1 MAEQQQTTSKVDYSN
16 PTVPTDRPVRV
27 YADGIYDLFHFGHAR
42 SLEQAKKSFPNT
54 YLLVGCCN
62 DETTHKYKGKTV
74 MTDQERYESLRHC
87 KWVDEVIP
95 DAPWVISQE
104 FIDKHNIDFVA
115 HDSLPYADTS
125 GAANDVYE
133 FVKAIGKFKET
144 KRTEGISTSDIIMRI
159 VKDYNQYV
167 IRNLDRGYSR
177 KELGVSFVKEKRLRV
192 NMRLKK
198 LQEKVKEHQEKV
210 GEKIQ
215 IVAKTA
221 GMHRNEWVEN
231 ADRWVAGFLEMFE
244 EGCHKMGTAIR
255 DRIQERLQS
264 SASMN
269 FLQYCSK
276 SEGEEDDN
284 EDYYYDDYEYDCDD
298 KDEYYEDYA
307 DLRDHKDANQ
317 QKAESKHMKT
327 VAVKEIPNPDQ
338 TAEVTKINTMEFT
351 LILVAIITTIGGTLS
366 FLLGVAAEVKR
377 LPPSGPQ
384 QLKNGKVICH
394 YPEDNSSHFAYA
406 SLILIILS
414 AIVGSLHK
422 YHTTQGIKI
431 PVSAY
436 KHNTML
442 KVFFVWAMFM
452 EALGFYMIFQPLY
465 VMNQLRNQTTYTH
478 PIEAC
483 PTADSGVVAG
493 GALSSFGACIL
504 WIPVYILAKNCRED
518 FLRGNDGT
526 SSVGSYGLIEEEL
539 DGPW

>member
-1 MAEQQQTTSKVDYSN
+1 MAEQQQQTTSKVDYSN

-87 KWVDEVIP
+87 NWVDEVIP

-317 QKAESKHMKT
+317 QKAE
-327 VAVKEIPNPDQ
+327 
-338 TAEVTKINTMEFT
+338 VT
-351 LILVAIITTIGGTLS
+351 
-366 FLLGVAAEVKR
+366 
-377 LPPSGPQ
+377 
-384 QLKNGKVICH
+384 
-394 YPEDNSSHFAYA
+394 
-406 SLILIILS
+406 
-414 AIVGSLHK
+414 
-422 YHTTQGIKI
+422 
-431 PVSAY
+431 
-436 KHNTML
+436 
-442 KVFFVWAMFM
+442 
-452 EALGFYMIFQPLY
+452 
-465 VMNQLRNQTTYTH
+465 
-478 PIEAC
+478 
-483 PTADSGVVAG
+483 
-493 GALSSFGACIL
+493 
-504 WIPVYILAKNCRED
+504 
-518 FLRGNDGT
+518 
-526 SSVGSYGLIEEEL
+526 
-539 DGPW
+539 